1 MKRTLLAVALLAS
14 ASPLLAATYTKADFS
29 GGVYPG
35 NANVLAPFGAPDFYQ
50 GMPID
55 GSFVIQD
62 DLIPTGLGFQNV
74 MFSSFADIANIPA
87 ADAFTIHIGSL
98 AFDLSDDVGG
108 NPALQFNNSGTLVGF
123 VFNGNFQF
131 AGDMYQ
137 LAALGSTWVVNK
149 LDANDAPILGTNYLS
164 GYFNQGSTN
173 ATAYTPPVN
182 NPAVPEPASWA
193 MMIGGLGL
201 VGAAMRRR
209 ANVSFAGA

>member
-1 MKRTLLAVALLAS
+1 MKHILLGVALLAS

-35 NANVLAPFGAPDFYQ
+35 NANVLAPFGSPDFYQ

-55 GSFVIQD
+55 GNFVIQD

-74 MFSSFADIANIPA
+74 TFSSFADIGSIPA

-98 AFDLSDDVGG
+98 SFDLSDDIGG

-123 VFNGNFQF
+123 VFNANFQF

-149 LDANDAPILGTNYLS
+149 LDAADVPILGTNYLS
-164 GYFNQGSTN
+164 GYFNQGSLN
-173 ATAYTPPVN
+173 GAAYTPPVN
-182 NPAVPEPASWA
+182 TPAVPEPASWA

-209 ANVSFAGA
+209 ATVNFAGA